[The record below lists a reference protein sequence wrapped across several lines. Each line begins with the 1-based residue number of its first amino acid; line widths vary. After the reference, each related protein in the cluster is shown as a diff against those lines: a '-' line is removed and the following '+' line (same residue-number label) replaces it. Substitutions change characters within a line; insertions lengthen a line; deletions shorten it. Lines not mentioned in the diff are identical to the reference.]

1 MAILALIAG
10 LFISTNLYAGS
21 STGEAFI
28 NTLRVGDHGIQAD
41 LVAPL
46 PVSGT
51 EDCKHTGVATA
62 VRLGQSH
69 PMFAELYAALLMA
82 HAESRPLSFYIS
94 GCSDNNWSGP
104 FPLVS
109 LVRIMKEP

>member
-1 MAILALIAG
+1 MPILMLIAG
-10 LFISTNLYAGS
+10 LLVSINLHAGS

-28 NTLRVGDHGIQAD
+28 NTLRVGDYGVQAD

-51 EDCKHTGVATA
+51 EDCKYTGTATA
-62 VRLGQSH
+62 VRLDQSH

-82 HAESRPLSFYIS
+82 HAESRPVSFYIND
-94 GCSDNNWSGP
+94 CSDNNWSGP

-109 LVRIMKEP
+109 LVRIMKAP